1 MKKIALISILA
12 LLPVISFAAINIQ
25 KTSGGATLTTSNNVY
40 TAGNTINISQEEPG
54 DVFAA
59 GSLVSVTANIK
70 QDLFAVA
77 SNLNITS
84 RIGGDVRAA
93 GGNVNVSGEVDGE
106 LMLAGGQVTIAPS
119 SAINGDFLAAGGKI
133 SIAGTINGNGK
144 IGADEIYISGVLNKD
159 VDVKAKSLIIEKAAV
174 INGNINYSGEKEA
187 VINEGAKINGKISF
201 TKIEVK
207 KAKTAAGLGTI
218 FSIFWLIKFLA
229 MAVAALILFFLFRKN
244 ISRIAAETVDNFWK
258 KLLRGFI
265 ILIVVPAAIIL
276 SFITVIGF
284 PLGLFGVALYGL
296 LIVIAA
302 AFSGIVVAE
311 LLNRLFFRKER
322 AKPLNWLMIVLGSL
336 IMALLGLIPVVG
348 WVAKFVIF
356 LVSLGAISNLLYK
369 QNKVIAE

>member
-12 LLPVISFAAINIQ
+12 LLPVVSLAAINIQ
-25 KTSGGATLTTSNNVY
+25 KTSGSAILTTSHNVY
-40 TAGNTINISQEEPG
+40 TAGNTINVSQEQLG

-59 GSLVSVTANIK
+59 GNLVSVTGNIK

-84 RIGGDVRAA
+84 RISGDLRAA
-93 GGNVNVSGEVDGE
+93 GGNVNITGEVDGE
-106 LMLAGGQVTIAPS
+106 LMLAGGQVEIAPS
-119 SAINGDFLAAGGKI
+119 SVINGDFLAAGGKVNI
-133 SIAGTINGNGK
+133 DGTINGNGK
-144 IGADEIYISGVLNKD
+144 IGADEISISGVLNKD
-159 VDVKAKSLIIEKAAV
+159 VDVKAKSLTIEKTAV

-207 KAKTAAGLGTI
+207 QAKTAAGLSTI
-218 FSIFWLIKFLA
+218 FSVFWLIKFLA

-244 ISRIAAETVDNFWK
+244 ISKIAAETVDDFWK

-265 ILIVVPAAIIL
+265 ILVVVPVAIIL

-284 PLGLFGVALYGL
+284 PLGLFGIALYGL
-296 LIVIAA
+296 LLVIAA

-311 LLNRLFFRKER
+311 LFNRLFFRKER
-322 AKPLNWLMIVLGSL
+322 AKPLNWLMVVLGSL
-336 IMALLGLIPVVG
+336 IMVLLGLIPVVG